1 MNHAGHESSH
11 SLSDSDFETEKS
23 DTAALMLHLGHI
35 LTNRKQFSAIS
46 RLRVF
51 ILLPAS
57 LHDDGAVADRI
68 QKRLRAL
75 IHETRLGVEAG
86 QIDVMPWPVVDGDAP
101 TRAERCAALSATVAS
116 TSGVGSSVVLLDLP
130 QVPADD
136 ASGAECA
143 AYVED
148 IRTLSSAGGG
158 EQAMVFLQKNE
169 QATLS
174 RRRSERKNLSYCF
187 LKPYIYTPASP
198 SFCAVRRLVQPHH
211 VPVLNARRV
220 LCIDLDDAYC

>member
-1 MNHAGHESSH
+1 LNHAGHESSH

-169 QATLS
+169 
-174 RRRSERKNLSYCF
+174 
-187 LKPYIYTPASP
+187 PG
-198 SFCAVRRLVQPHH
+198 H
-211 VPVLNARRV
+211 VITSA
-220 LCIDLDDAYC
+220 I

>member
-1 MNHAGHESSH
+1 MDHAGHESSH
-11 SLSDSDFETEKS
+11 SLSEGDFETRKS
-23 DTAALMLHLGHI
+23 DTSALMLHLGHI

-68 QKRLRAL
+68 QKTLRAL

-86 QIDVMPWPVVDGDAP
+86 QIDVMPWPMVDGI
-101 TRAERCAALSATVAS
+101 TRAERCSALSTIIAS
-116 TSGVGSSVVLLDLP
+116 TSCVGSSVVLLDLP
-130 QVPADD
+130 QIPADD
-136 ASGAECA
+136 ASSAECA
-143 AYVED
+143 AYVEG

-169 QATLS
+169 
-174 RRRSERKNLSYCF
+174 
-187 LKPYIYTPASP
+187 PG
-198 SFCAVRRLVQPHH
+198 H
-211 VPVLNARRV
+211 VITSA
-220 LCIDLDDAYC
+220 I